1 MLKEITIENFC
12 SFNEKQVFTM
22 EALPPKSI
30 KEHQEHLIQGDGC
43 AYLRLASIYGP
54 NGSGKSN
61 LIKALSF
68 LRSLL
73 LSGVIDRRDPI
84 CKPFLGSDNKIV
96 SLSYAFE
103 DDNFETRLSFSF
115 SLGKAKDESNLDVYP
130 FMDIPAIADSPYRIE
145 YEKFEYR
152 KTGDDVYV
160 TAYERSAQK
169 ILADALK
176 KELGLTRNFA
186 VPRGALLVF
195 FVARE
200 YADKGAISRAISS
213 FVRQVFNLLPLDRS
227 AVGSDLVTFIK
238 DEANA
243 KYLAAKLNEILGC
256 NIKGFYFDEPKK
268 KNIFAFRALD
278 RNIRVIHK
286 TGEKEYV
293 LALTDESEGSRKLMS
308 FIARIKK
315 SHDNSIFYADD
326 FDSHLHPALIRALL
340 LYFGSEDS
348 GKRQFIFNSH
358 DILNMNSDLFRR
370 DEIWFTVL
378 DDKNA
383 TKIYSLSDLRGP
395 DGRVIRNDQVY
406 SKKYLE
412 GKYGADP
419 FIARGLKL

>member
-1 MLKEITIENFC
+1 M
-12 SFNEKQVFTM
+12 
-22 EALPPKSI
+22 
-30 KEHQEHLIQGDGC
+30 
-43 AYLRLASIYGP
+43 
-54 NGSGKSN
+54 
-61 LIKALSF
+61 
-68 LRSLL
+68 
-73 LSGVIDRRDPI
+73 
-84 CKPFLGSDNKIV
+84 
-96 SLSYAFE
+96 
-103 DDNFETRLSFSF
+103 
-115 SLGKAKDESNLDVYP
+115 
-130 FMDIPAIADSPYRIE
+130 
-145 YEKFEYR
+145 
-152 KTGDDVYV
+152 
-160 TAYERSAQK
+160 
-169 ILADALK
+169 
-176 KELGLTRNFA
+176 
-186 VPRGALLVF
+186 
-195 FVARE
+195 
-200 YADKGAISRAISS
+200 
-213 FVRQVFNLLPLDRS
+213 PLDRS